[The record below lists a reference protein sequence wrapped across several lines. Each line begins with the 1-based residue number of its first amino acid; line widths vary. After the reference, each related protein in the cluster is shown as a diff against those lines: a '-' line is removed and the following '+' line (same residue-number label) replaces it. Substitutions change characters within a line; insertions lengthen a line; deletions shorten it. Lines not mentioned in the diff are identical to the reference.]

1 MNRLAA
7 LCLVIPF
14 LAAPSIVTAR
24 QTVSQPASRPLPTPV
39 LALEGGQWFDGSR
52 FRPDR
57 WFVVDGRLTRKPPK
71 RIDARIDLRRRY
83 VLPPLADAHNHNLQS
98 AWTAATFADDYLRRG
113 IFYSA
118 QLAANTD
125 EIASYRAFLGGPGRV
140 DVLWAE
146 ATLSSSDGHPLG
158 LALAGAKQAGMRMN
172 ASDFI
177 DKAFWAIDNRADV
190 EKKWPRIAEARPKLV
205 KVIVVDDAHS
215 ADQRKDPSSYG
226 QRGLSAALV
235 PEIVERAHAIG
246 ARVAAH
252 VDSADDIDRVV
263 RAGVDIVAHLNTRI
277 PKGLT
282 AADLRLSDATITEMK
297 SRGTSIVPTVAVTR
311 YHLKAHP
318 EDRPAMMA
326 VITDNLSRLKAAGV
340 PILTGSDLF
349 DGSVVDEIDALA
361 ATHVFTSSE
370 LMRIA
375 TRTTP
380 RAMFPDRQIGVFE
393 EGAEASLVAY
403 DADPLRSLAALRA
416 PKLAIKQGEMIGL
429 R

>member
-24 QTVSQPASRPLPTPV
+24 QTVSQPASRPLPKPV

>member
-7 LCLVIPF
+7 LCLVLPF

-24 QTVSQPASRPLPTPV
+24 QTVSQLASRPLPKPV

-57 WFVVDGRLTRKPPK
+57 WFVVDGRLTRKPPN
-71 RIDARIDLRRRY
+71 RVDARIDLCRRY

-98 AWTAATFADDYLRRG
+98 PWTAATFADDYLRRG

-158 LALAGAKQAGMRMN
+158 LALAGAKQAGMRMT

-177 DKAFWAIDNRADV
+177 DKAFWAIDDRADL

-215 ADQRKDPSSYG
+215 ADQRKDASSYG

-282 AADLRLSDATITEMK
+282 TADLRLSDVTITEMK
-297 SRGTSIVPTVAVTR
+297 RRGTSIIPTVAVTR

-318 EDRPAMMA
+318 ENRPALMA

-340 PILTGSDLF
+340 PILSGSDLF

-403 DADPLRSLAALRA
+403 DANPLRSLAALRA

>member
-24 QTVSQPASRPLPTPV
+24 QTVSQLASHPLPKPV

-177 DKAFWAIDNRADV
+177 DKAFWAIDDRADL

-215 ADQRKDPSSYG
+215 ADQRKDASSYG

-282 AADLRLSDATITEMK
+282 TADLRLSDVTITEMK
-297 SRGTSIVPTVAVTR
+297 RRGTSIIPTVAVTR

-318 EDRPAMMA
+318 EDRPALMA

-340 PILTGSDLF
+340 RILTGSDLF

-361 ATHVFTSSE
+361 ATHIFAPSE

-380 RAMFPDRQIGVFE
+380 RAMFPDREIGVFE

-403 DADPLRSLAALRA
+403 DADPMRSLATLRV
-416 PKLAIKQGEMIGL
+416 PKLAIKQGEMVGI

>member
-1 MNRLAA
+1 MTRLAA
-7 LCLVIPF
+7 LCLTIPF
-14 LAAPSIVTAR
+14 LAAPSIVMA
-24 QTVSQPASRPLPTPV
+24 SQAASSQATRVLPRPV

-57 WFVVDGRLTRKPPK
+57 WYVVDGRLTHKRPA

-83 VLPPLADAHNHNLQS
+83 VLPPLADAHNHNLQN
-98 AWTAATFADDYLRRG
+98 AWTAATFADDYVRRG

-118 QLAANTD
+118 QLAANTE
-125 EIASYRAFLGGPGRV
+125 EIAGYRAFLGGPGRV

-158 LALAGAKQAGMRMN
+158 LALAGAKQAGMRMG
-172 ASDFI
+172 AADFV
-177 DKAFWAIDNRADV
+177 DKAFWAIDSRADL

-215 ADQRKDPSSYG
+215 TDQRKDASSYG

-235 PEIVERAHAIG
+235 PEIVSRAHAIG

-282 AADLRLSDATITEMK
+282 AADLRLSDATIVEMK
-297 SRGTSIVPTVAVTR
+297 RRGTSIIPTVAVTR
-311 YHLKAHP
+311 YYLKAHP
-318 EDRPAMMA
+318 EDRPALMA
-326 VITDNLSRLKAAGV
+326 VIADNLTRLKAAGI
-340 PILTGSDLF
+340 PILAGSDLF
-349 DGSVVDEIDALA
+349 DGSVIDEIDALA
-361 ATHVFTSSE
+361 ATHVFAPSE
-370 LMRIA
+370 LVRIA
-375 TRTTP
+375 SRTTP
-380 RAMFPDRQIGVFE
+380 QAMFPERRIGVFE

-403 DADPLRSLAALRA
+403 DADPVRALAALRS
-416 PKLAIKQGEMIGL
+416 PKFAIKQGEMVGL